1 MVHATRSERREVK
14 ALGASIPLYRGARR
28 AGATHDE
35 ALSVLGQE
43 RSFWRYE
50 LFRTAGASHEK
61 ALALETEGIDAVS
74 YRDLRR
80 IGVADEEVRDAHRH
94 GIKLDVYFS
103 ARKAGVEH
111 DDAVAV
117 INGGLQHAAG
127 KRTWE
132 TAARAR
138 HLLASRDLETQEN
151 LTIVV
156 RQLQGFK
163 GAPELLVNGVAAV
176 AATSLNQRAA

>member
-1 MVHATRSERREVK
+1 MAHATRRERREAK

-35 ALSVLGQE
+35 ALSVLRHE

-50 LFRTAGASHEK
+50 LFRTAGASHAK
-61 ALALETEGIDAVS
+61 ALALEMEGIDPIS

-80 IGVADEEVRDAHRH
+80 IGVSDEELSDAHRR
-94 GIKLDVYFS
+94 GTTLDVYFS
-103 ARKAGVEH
+103 ARRAGLAH
-111 DDAVAV
+111 DDAVVLIGA
-117 INGGLQHAAG
+117 GLRHAAG

-138 HLLASRDLETQEN
+138 DLLASRDLETQEN
-151 LTIVV
+151 LTLVV
-156 RQLQGFK
+156 RRLQGFK
-163 GAPELLVNGVAAV
+163 GEPAQLVSGI
-176 AATSLNQRAA
+176 ATGATALSGRAA